1 MITNG
6 GLKRN
11 IKNKESN
18 ISKIYNQNIIK
29 YIEDLQDKRLLQS
42 SEKSLPIKKK

>member
-6 GLKRN
+6 GLRRN

-18 ISKIYNQNIIK
+18 ILKIYNQNIIK
-29 YIEDLQDKRLLQS
+29 CTENFQDRRLLPY
-42 SEKSLPIKKK
+42 SEKYHQIRRK